1 MKGPIATAWDSYRQR
16 VLPANAGPVQVEE
29 TRRGFYAG
37 AAAVFGSVV
46 EQLSPGE
53 EITEADVAILEAI
66 QRELDEHIAAF
77 KVAHGLK
84 GEAS

>member
-1 MKGPIATAWDSYRQR
+1 MSGPIAKAWASYRER
-16 VLPANAGPVQVEE
+16 VLPKNAGPVQVEE

-53 EITEADVAILEAI
+53 EITEADLALLDSIKA
-66 QRELDEHIAAF
+66 ELDEYLASF
-77 KVAHGLK
+77 KARNGLS
-84 GEAS
+84 A